1 MDYREKIKKYFEE
14 EKRIIDQVNVD
25 DLNTFM
31 NLLEETRQQ
40 GRRIFICGN
49 GGSGSTASHFAC
61 DYTKGVNYYAG
72 MNFDFEC
79 LNDNIPTMLAVA
91 NDISYEDV
99 FVYPLRF
106 KLHEGDMVIGISGS
120 GNSENV
126 IRAIKYANEN
136 GAKTFAL
143 VGYDG
148 GQLKKIAQHSIHI
161 NIDNMQIVEDLHMI
175 VDHVSMYVFTH

>member
-1 MDYREKIKKYFEE
+1 MDYRKKIKDYFEE
-14 EKRIIDQVNVD
+14 EKRIIDMVSID
-25 DLNTFM
+25 DLNLFINM
-31 NLLEETRQQ
+31 LEETRKA
-40 GRRIFICGN
+40 GHRVFICGN

-61 DYTKGVNYYAG
+61 DYTKGVNFYAG
-72 MNFDFEC
+72 LDYDFEC

-126 IRAIKYANEN
+126 LRAVRYANEH

-143 VGYDG
+143 VGFDG
-148 GQLKKIAQHSIHI
+148 GELKKTAQHSIHI
-161 NIDNMQIVEDLHMI
+161 EIDNMQIVEDLHMI
-175 VDHVSMYVFTH
+175 VDHVTMYVLTH